1 MAHDLVIRGGIIA
14 DGSGA
19 DPVPGDVAVN
29 GRMITEVGKV
39 DGAGRR
45 EIDATGHLVTP
56 GFVDTHTHLDAQI
69 GWDPMLTPVSWH
81 GVTTA
86 LLGNCG
92 VTFAPCHPSDRDFL
106 AGMME
111 TVEDIPKDAILSG
124 LPWSWEDYGGYLDAL
139 QDLNPAINVAGL
151 VGHCAVRYYVMGER
165 SIDDDSTAEEKR
177 RMAQVVADAVRAGAV
192 GFSTSRFLGHYIP
205 DGRHVPGTHADH
217 DELVQIAAEVGK
229 LGGLMQ
235 NVLNLGGDFE
245 GELALLA
252 AEARASGH
260 RVLFSNT
267 AGKTQAWGDK
277 LNARISALRAEGLDI
292 NGIAIPRGSGFITG
306 LQAMLV
312 WQGPTWGQLAKQDLS
327 GRLAA
332 IADPDFCARLIAEAE
347 ENPLRFDT
355 RQMFWLGDGQRPDYT
370 CDGRSSLQA
379 LADANDELPVETFLR
394 ISRESAGKA
403 LFTIRFFNQN
413 VDALAE
419 LISTDWCLPGLGDAG
434 AHVSQIMD
442 SGWATFVLSHWARD
456 AGLYTVGEAVRR
468 ITSAPARI
476 VGLKDRGTISSGMRA
491 DLNVINL
498 EGLAEQMPEMVHDFP
513 GGAPRFIQRASGYRA
528 TLCNGQVILED
539 DEHTGVRAGEVI
551 RR

>member
-1 MAHDLVIRGGIIA
+1 MAHDLVIRGGTIA

-29 GRMITEVGKV
+29 GTTITEVGNV
-39 DGAGRR
+39 EGAGRR
-45 EIDATGHLVTP
+45 EIDARGLLVTP

-92 VTFAPCHPSDRDFL
+92 VTFAPCHASDRDFL

-111 TVEDIPKDAILSG
+111 TVEDIPKDAILGG

-165 SIDDDSTAEEKR
+165 SIDDNSTAEER
-177 RMAQVVADAVRAGAV
+177 QRMAEVVADAVRAGAV

-245 GELALLA
+245 GEISLLA
-252 AEARASGH
+252 AEARASGQ

-292 NGIAIPRGSGFITG
+292 NGIAIPRGSGFVTG

-327 GRLAA
+327 GRLQA
-332 IADPDFCARLIAEAE
+332 IADPEFRARLIAEAE

-355 RQMFWLGDGQRPDYT
+355 RQMFWLGDGERPDYT
-370 CDGRSSLQA
+370 CDGRNSLQA

-394 ISRESAGKA
+394 LSRETAGKA

-476 VGLKDRGTISSGMRA
+476 IGLSDRGTVAPGMRA
-491 DLNVINL
+491 DLNVIDFD
-498 EGLAEQMPEMVHDFP
+498 GLHEQMPEMVHDFP

-528 TLCNGQVILED
+528 TLCNGQVILEN
-539 DEHTGVRAGEVI
+539 DEHTGARSGEVI